1 MVMTKQTCENCSGSG
16 FEIGI
21 GGLEDCPDCGGSG
34 TFEYDVKEAP
44 KKPEPIASA
53 TEPKPKMLT
62 PEQVREAAELLELH
76 TSFVKQLNEVFAAKT
91 VAAFTVD
98 QNRYPAS
105 WCDVLLLPI
114 KALHVQQELKVRR
127 RLAKLNV
134 EVYPPIVLSQ
144 LTIQDYEALEEMA
157 KLLGKPFD
165 EE

>member
-21 GGLEDCPDCGGSG
+21 GGLEDCPDCDGSG
-34 TFEYDVKEAP
+34 LFVYEVKEP
-44 KKPEPIASA
+44 KKPEPAPSA

-76 TSFVKQLNEVFAAKT
+76 TSFVEQLNVAFAAET
-91 VAAFTVD
+91 VAAFTVGRK
-98 QNRYPAS
+98 RYPSS

-134 EVYPPIVLSQ
+134 EVYPPIVLSE
-144 LTIQDYEALEEMA
+144 LTIQEYKALEEMA